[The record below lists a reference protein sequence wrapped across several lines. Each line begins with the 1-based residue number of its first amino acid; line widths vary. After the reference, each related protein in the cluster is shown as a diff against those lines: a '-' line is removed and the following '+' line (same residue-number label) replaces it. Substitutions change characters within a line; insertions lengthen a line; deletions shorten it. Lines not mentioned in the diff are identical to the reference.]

1 MNLEKLQPEDY
12 ATMLSLLKEN
22 FPRNEIRSDQKQ
34 LEVINEPYFQAYLLK
49 ENTEIYGFVSCF
61 DFTDFVFIEHLV
73 IAPSHQGAGLGS
85 QLLTLLKQKYRSLI
99 LEVEL
104 PTSLQA
110 KKRIQF
116 YQKNQFFF
124 NDIPYVIPSFIIG
137 EQPIPLRMMS
147 YPNQLTLEQFNYIK
161 DILYRN
167 VYI

>member
-124 NDIPYVIPSFIIG
+124 NDIPYVIPSFIMG
-137 EQPIPLRMMS
+137 EKPIPLRMMS
-147 YPNQLTLEQFNYIK
+147 YPNQLTLEQFNYVK